1 MPDENPTR
9 APTRGERSF
18 GDMER
23 AVVYLLTDPCK
34 QPTLWTLPDIGRELE
49 YFDPEM
55 LVEPLQRAGLLHR
68 TSDGFVFASPAAFH
82 LTALVGH
89 VI

>member
-1 MPDENPTR
+1 MPNENPTR
-9 APTRGERSF
+9 DRSF

-23 AVVYLLTDPCK
+23 AVVYLLTDPCR

-55 LVEPLQRAGLLHR
+55 LVEPLQRAGLLYR
-68 TSDGFVFASPAAFH
+68 TSDGHVFAAPAAFH

-89 VI
+89 II